1 MVGQRIA
8 ALRKAQGLTQLR
20 LAHRTGIA
28 LNTISRLER
37 GENENPELN
46 TLLAIAAA
54 LSVPVGEL
62 LAEPVNGK
70 EAAG

>member
-20 LAHRTGIA
+20 LSHRTGIA

-37 GENENPELN
+37 DEYDNPGIK
-46 TLLAIAAA
+46 TLEALAAA
-54 LSVPVGEL
+54 LGVPVADL
-62 LAEPVNGK
+62 LAEPVNGA
-70 EAAG
+70 ERTG